1 MQVIGRALACLVLV
15 IGLIGP
21 ARADDRIDCRGSG
34 APETVI
40 ASCTRV
46 IGAGGVQ
53 GGQLADL
60 YVARA
65 RAYRAQADL
74 DHAIADFDEAIRI
87 DPARPFLL
95 ELRGNA
101 WHAKHDYPKAIADY
115 ERALQLNPKLI
126 PAYLGRASAHFAK
139 GDLDAALADYQA
151 AIELN
156 PKGAALY
163 LQRGHVWRR
172 KGDVARAIA
181 DYSEALRIAPA
192 LLGAQVARGIALESA
207 GDRSGARSDYRAA
220 ITAEARGEAATRAQ
234 ATARE
239 RLAMLD
245 GAERSAAST
254 SGSPA
259 PVHAPAPASSGAP
272 SSGLAI
278 PPSTVI
284 PSKPAA
290 TTPSPG
296 AGAPPVRQ
304 SAAPAGN
311 VVATGSPVPRGEA
324 VAQPAATG
332 VRLALVIGNGAY
344 VNATP
349 LNNPPN
355 DATVVAKTLRDIGF
369 EVIEGINLDRAGM
382 ERLVREFL
390 RKVPGARVTLL
401 YYAGHGMQVDGRNYL
416 VPIDAKLA
424 APSDLP
430 FETLELDKVLAGLD
444 DEARANI
451 IVLDACRDNPLA
463 RSFAS
468 KLGAT
473 RSAAVPAGL
482 AGYATV
488 GTGTLIAF
496 ATAPGQTA
504 LDGAGINSPF
514 TSAFIKH
521 VRTRGIEVNQMLTRV
536 RVEVATTTKNRQ
548 VPWANS
554 SLLGEVYLA
563 GEH

>member
-1 MQVIGRALACLVLV
+1 MQVIGRALACLFLV
-15 IGLIGP
+15 VGLVGP
-21 ARADDRIDCRGSG
+21 ARGDDRADCRGTA
-34 APETVI
+34 APEAVI
-40 ASCTRV
+40 AACTRV

-53 GGQLADL
+53 GSQLADL
-60 YVARA
+60 YAARA
-65 RAYRAQADL
+65 RAYRAQANL

-87 DPARPFLL
+87 DPSRPFLL

-156 PKGAALY
+156 PKGAVLY

-172 KGDVARAIA
+172 KGELARAVA

-192 LLGAQVARGIALESA
+192 LLGAQVARGIALESG
-207 GDRSGARSDYRAA
+207 GDRNGARADYQAA
-220 ITAEARGEAATRAQ
+220 IAAEGRGEAATRAQ

-245 GAERSAAST
+245 SAERSVAST
-254 SGSPA
+254 PGSPP
-259 PVHAPAPASSGAP
+259 PVHAPARTPSSAPA
-272 SSGLAI
+272 SGLAI

-284 PSKPAA
+284 PSKTA
-290 TTPSPG
+290 TSLSPG
-296 AGAPPVRQ
+296 AAAPPVRQ
-304 SAAPAGN
+304 SAPGGN
-311 VVATGSPVPRGEA
+311 IVATVSPAPRVEA
-324 VAQPAATG
+324 VAPPAASG
-332 VRLALVIGNGAY
+332 LRLALVIGNGAY
-344 VNATP
+344 VNASP

-355 DATVVAKTLRDIGF
+355 DATVVAKSLRDIGF
-369 EVIEGINLDRAGM
+369 EVIEGTNLDRAGM

-390 RKVPGARVTLL
+390 RKAPGARVTLL

-463 RSFAS
+463 RSFAG

-473 RSAAVPAGL
+473 RTAAVPAGL

-521 VRTRGIEVNQMLTRV
+521 LRTPGIEVNQMLTRV
-536 RVEVATTTKNRQ
+536 RVEVATATKNRQ